1 MGTGVRLR
9 WQRLGA
15 EQGEF
20 MRIVLLLVTLL
31 VPACLLMCQRQTGSD
46 PAEPGKVIYYQP
58 QLERAK
64 GVERQLQEDLDRR
77 GAEIQR
83 QIEGGSKPE

>member
-1 MGTGVRLR
+1 
-9 WQRLGA
+9 
-15 EQGEF
+15 
-20 MRIVLLLVTLL
+20 MRIVLLLVALL
-31 VPACLLMCQRQTGSD
+31 VPAYLLMCQRQTGSD
-46 PAEPGKVIYYQP
+46 PAESGKVIYLP

-83 QIEGGSKPE
+83 QIEGGSKQEQ